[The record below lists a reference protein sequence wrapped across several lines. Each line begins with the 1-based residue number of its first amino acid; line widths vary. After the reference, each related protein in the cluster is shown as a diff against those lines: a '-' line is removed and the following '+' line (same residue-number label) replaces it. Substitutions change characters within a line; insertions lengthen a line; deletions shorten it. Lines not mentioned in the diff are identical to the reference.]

1 MPTLE
6 KFLKQAQEHTKKGK
20 IALGAKSEMD
30 RCTLDFMAWFTQYD
44 ALRKPLT
51 NEDKFQEDIA
61 RIKATFGKLLT
72 RQFRAIYAMG
82 FTVQECLEAAEEN
95 NMEED

>member
-6 KFLKQAQEHTKKGK
+6 KFLKQAQEH
-20 IALGAKSEMD
+20 AKENAHIPMAKREMD
-30 RCTLDFMAWFTQYD
+30 CCVLELSQWFRSYD
-44 ALRKPLT
+44 SLMSTSKKENEVGWTGVKT
-51 NEDKFQEDIA
+51 N
-61 RIKATFGKLLT
+61 FGRLLT
-72 RQFRAIYAMG
+72 RQFRAIYALG